1 MWAWLGAAFGAGG
14 TVATVVASLVGRR
27 KVEAEADDVVMTT
40 VRRLVGMLDEQVQSL
55 ARRVTDLEERL
66 AVEQSETRR
75 LRRWVGMLIDQLR
88 ALGVEPVAEPSE

>member
-14 TVATVVASLVGRR
+14 VVAQVAASLMGRR
-27 KVEAEADDVVMTT
+27 KTDAEADDVVMVT

-55 ARRVTDLEERL
+55 ARRVTELEERL
-66 AVEQSETRR
+66 AVEQNETRR
-75 LRRWVGMLIDQLR
+75 LRRWVGLLIDQLR